1 MAAPLLPIGG
11 RRGPRGA
18 PVPIQPR
25 RQRGQQQQ
33 GQQQPQLARRPA
45 ESIEQKIQSLT
56 NGIGSIER
64 LRYTEDFIDLVDKVL
79 RTFNP
84 GGIDELRTGAAAAA
98 AGPPV
103 RAFGVK
109 PIPDLPGGVIADEDI
124 TAATTHGIQS
134 LVVRAGAVAAST
146 MDERKVFCGQVK
158 DVLRYG
164 LGEFREDAAIQALL
178 DKIKVAQTESQ
189 KIISLEKEL
198 PDIEDKLQ
206 KAITAISTFG
216 AAQAPFQTEAQ
227 AALNDMTRVKLD
239 AAIAAAVPT
248 ANAAEQTAIDNLT
261 RALEKAKLVVIEP
274 GNIEKFKTL
283 SDEIETAAARMERI
297 EKAIVST
304 SDIQDYADGSDFY
317 QVVQKLYEQRFQI
330 SSLISDTKY
339 LLSEKIEA
347 PKPRRGGALT
357 QDQIRER
364 ATSEK
369 AAKLR
374 EDAQVK
380 LRDLQL
386 KDESIQRQ
394 INNVN
399 TKLANAVTYD
409 ERRIA
414 DKELGEL
421 FKQTEETIKGVQDVQ
436 KELESSRTDQWFDIV
451 ESKTENYVEFANS
464 LYEARKK
471 RLEAEIKQKEE
482 TARFATANA
491 IKLLM
496 DNCLK
501 DLKGVSTKKCDRI
514 NSLREIYTTAKD
526 IEAKKSELV
535 QNAALMLN
543 PSRGTAQYTDGLND
557 GQRIKRFED
566 LEKTL
571 TAEYTNSMKVTYPDV
586 ASASN
591 PKSRFRQDYAN
602 FARLLREVSKSA
614 AFYGPNQDSPDNTD
628 LASLRENMAEYDRKA
643 GEEVGSP
650 NYIANNVLYNTHFE
664 ASYKFA
670 MNVLKKQKLLLDLT
684 TRGGEL
690 VRQKIDATKRE
701 TDDATTKLMEDYENL
716 KSLPTEIG
724 KSEENVKKCFNE
736 GFDKSKKEKESALK
750 DEITSIRAT
759 RDSELKTIEAEYK
772 SNLTK
777 LKSEIKESKGRE
789 GRKEYKDMNSQ
800 ELDAEYQRVLAE
812 VQRLDDRLRENR
824 REDSDKIPGLRNQL
838 DGFRSKLAEIGRI
851 RKAASGG
858 NRYHHRT
865 IRKIR

>member
-1 MAAPLLPIGG
+1 
-11 RRGPRGA
+11 
-18 PVPIQPR
+18 V
-25 RQRGQQQQ
+25 
-33 GQQQPQLARRPA
+33 

-56 NGIGSIER
+56 NGIGSIQKLGYER
-64 LRYTEDFIDLVDKVL
+64 DFIDLVDNVL
-79 RTFNP
+79 RTLNPAAIAGVIPPAPAPGAPVIPTRVVTGAPLIAGNINNLVLNGIQEVRVAVP
-84 GGIDELRTGAAAAA
+84 GG
-98 AGPPV
+98 P
-103 RAFGVK
+103 GV
-109 PIPDLPGGVIADEDI
+109 P
-124 TAATTHGIQS
+124 
-134 LVVRAGAVAAST
+134 AST

-164 LGEFREDAAIQALL
+164 LGEFRDPAGIQALL
-178 DKIKVAQTESQ
+178 DKVKVAQTESQ
-189 KIISLEKEL
+189 KIISFEKEL

-206 KAITAISTFG
+206 KAITAISNFG
-216 AAQAPFQTEAQ
+216 TQAAFQREAQ
-227 AALNDMTRVKLD
+227 AALDDMTQVKLD
-239 AAIAAAVPT
+239 AAIAAAP
-248 ANAAEQTAIDNLT
+248 AARAAAAAPVLPALISDEQSAVDNLT
-261 RALEKAKLVVIEP
+261 AALNNAKQVLIKP
-274 GNIEKFKTL
+274 GNVEKFKTL
-283 SDEIETAAARMERI
+283 SDEIERAATKIAPI
-297 EKAIVST
+297 EKAIIST

-317 QVVQKLYEQRFQI
+317 QVMQNLYEQRFQI

-357 QDQIRER
+357 QEDIRQR

-380 LRDLQL
+380 LRDLQF
-386 KDESIQRQ
+386 KGEKIERQ
-394 INNVN
+394 IANVN
-399 TKLANAVTYD
+399 TRLATALTYD
-409 ERRIA
+409 DRRVA
-414 DKELGEL
+414 DKQLADL
-421 FKQTEETIKGVQDVQ
+421 FKETEETIKTVQDVQ
-436 KELESSRTDQWFDIV
+436 KELENSRTDQWFDIV
-451 ESKTENYVEFANS
+451 ENKTENYVEFANS

-491 IKLLM
+491 IKLLI

-571 TAEYTNSMKVTYPDV
+571 TAEYTNSMKVTYPNV
-586 ASASN
+586 ADASN

-643 GEEVGSP
+643 GEEAGSP
-650 NYIANNVLYNTHFE
+650 NYIASDVLYDTYFE

-750 DEITSIRAT
+750 DEIVSIRAA

-858 NRYHHRT
+858 SRYHHRT